1 MRTILRFLRRDQ
13 GATVVEYAFMLGAI
27 LGVIIITVEIFGSS
41 TNGTFASS
49 VEKISSVVN

>member
-1 MRTILRFLRRDQ
+1 
-13 GATVVEYAFMLGAI
+13 VVEYAFMLGAI